1 LKIIDKINGLIISK
15 EYNSIVKIWNHK
27 IVLRSI
33 GEDILEYTDEVEIY
47 AGILTFIVAIWGKM
61 FYKHR
66 QKKWIRIAK
75 EL

>member
-1 LKIIDKINGLIISK
+1 LEIIDKINGLIISK
-15 EYNSIVKIWNHK
+15 EHNSIVKIWNHK

-33 GEDILEYTDEVEIY
+33 GDDIIEYTDEVEIY
-47 AGILTFIVAIWGKM
+47 AGIFTFFVAIWGKM

-66 QKKWIRIAK
+66 QRKWKRIAK